1 MKHPSYVAT
10 CPISVIESLV
20 KSSDTFIEV
29 AQKLGYTNKG
39 GAYRTLRKRIEKHN
53 IDCSHMTHIG
63 KKHIAKK
70 VIIVTSKEALVENSP
85 YSQSTIRAVVAREN
99 LIEYKCSICGLE
111 AMWNNKP
118 LTLTLD
124 HINGNNKDNRLEN
137 LRYVCPNCDRQ
148 LDTFGAKNKRSY
160 YKFPVVKN
168 KNKCIKC
175 GKPIENKSTLCKECL
190 IKQNREHFLSKD
202 EMNEIIK
209 VSPSIVQ
216 LSKYL
221 KLSDNGARKRL
232 KYYNIPFDSK
242 GYRIYRSNLII
253 GK

>member
-1 MKHPSYVAT
+1 MRHPSYVAT
-10 CPISVIESLV
+10 CPISVIEGLV

-39 GAYRTLRKRIEKHN
+39 GAYRTLRKRIENHN

-63 KKHIAKK
+63 KKRIAKK

-85 YSQSTIRAVVAREN
+85 YSQSTIRAIIAREN

-168 KNKCIKC
+168 KNKCIT
-175 GKPIENKSTLCKECL
+175 NCL
-190 IKQNREHFLSKD
+190 
-202 EMNEIIK
+202 
-209 VSPSIVQ
+209 
-216 LSKYL
+216 
-221 KLSDNGARKRL
+221 
-232 KYYNIPFDSK
+232 
-242 GYRIYRSNLII
+242 
-253 GK
+253 